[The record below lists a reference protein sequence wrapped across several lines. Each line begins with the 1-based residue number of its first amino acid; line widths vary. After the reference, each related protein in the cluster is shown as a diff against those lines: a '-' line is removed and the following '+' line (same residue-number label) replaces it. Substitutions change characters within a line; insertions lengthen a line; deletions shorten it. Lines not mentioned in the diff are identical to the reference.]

1 MANEPKVN
9 LKSATVRLPD
19 DDYLRLMKYCSE
31 KGRNISDAMR
41 IIVHEYLRNTTL
53 TEEDQLTLQ
62 HDREVAKEKRI
73 EKRSKRNRRSGFI
86 ARIFGR

>member
-1 MANEPKVN
+1 MSNEPKVN

-19 DDYLRLMKYCSE
+19 DDHLRLKKYCSE
-31 KGRNISDAMR
+31 KGRNISDALR

-53 TEEDQLTLQ
+53 TEEEMLSLQ

-73 EKRSKRNRRSGFI
+73 EKRTKRNHRSGFI